1 MDKLPITLAGLRKME
16 AELKHLK
23 TVERPN
29 IIEAIAV
36 ARDHGDLSE
45 NAEYSSAKE
54 KQSFIE
60 GRIQE
65 LEGKIALADVIDPTK
80 IKSEKI
86 MFGATVTLVDVET
99 EKEVTYSL
107 VGTEE
112 ANLDKGL
119 ISVGTPI
126 ARALLGKTEGDEV
139 TVQAPGR
146 TRVYEVAKVA
156 YKEIKL
162 D

>member
-146 TRVYEVAKVA
+146 TRVYEVVKVA

>member
-1 MDKLPITLAGLRKME
+1 
-16 AELKHLK
+16 
-23 TVERPN
+23 
-29 IIEAIAV
+29 
-36 ARDHGDLSE
+36 
-45 NAEYSSAKE
+45 
-54 KQSFIE
+54 
-60 GRIQE
+60 
-65 LEGKIALADVIDPTK
+65 
-80 IKSEKI
+80 

-146 TRVYEVAKVA
+146 TRVYEVVKVA

>member
-126 ARALLGKTEGDEV
+126 ARALLGKTEGNEV